1 MLLQLGV
8 HPIRREREGIVTD
21 ADTNLSII
29 RRHHDALNRG
39 DIAAAVTDYAE
50 DCTNHG
56 RPAGR
61 QRIEAILRDIHT
73 TFPDDKAE
81 ILDAIGVGDDVV
93 VRAIVSGT
101 HSGVSRLPVMGALLM
116 GVAPTGRSY
125 KVQHIHWYR
134 MKDGQIQDH
143 RANRDDLGMLQQ
155 LGILPGL
162 DARGGLNEEGI
173 RQPLAE

>member
-1 MLLQLGV
+1 M
-8 HPIRREREGIVTD
+8 TD
-21 ADTNLSII
+21 ADTNLAII
-29 RRHHDALNRG
+29 RRQNDALNRG
-39 DIAAAVTDYAE
+39 DVAAAVAMFAE

-61 QRIEAILRDIHT
+61 QRIEAVLRDIHT
-73 TFPDDKAE
+73 TFPDHKFE

-93 VRAIVSGT
+93 IRAIASGT
-101 HSGVSRLPVMGALLM
+101 HLGVSQLPIMGALLM

-125 KVQHIHWYR
+125 RVQNIHWYR

-143 RANRDDLGMLQQ
+143 RANRDDVGMLQQ

-162 DARGGLNEEGI
+162 DARRDMGEKDI
-173 RQPLAE
+173 RQPLTE

>member
-1 MLLQLGV
+1 
-8 HPIRREREGIVTD
+8 VTD
-21 ADTNLSII
+21 ADTNLAII
-29 RRHHDALNRG
+29 RRYHDALNRG
-39 DIAAAVTDYAE
+39 DIAAAVEILAE

-61 QRIEAILRDIHT
+61 QRVEAVLRDIYT
-73 TFPDDKAE
+73 TFPDHKFE

-93 VRAIVSGT
+93 IRTISSGT
-101 HSGVSRLPVMGALLM
+101 HSGVSRLPIMGALLM
-116 GVAPTGRSY
+116 GVAPTWRSY
-125 KVQHIHWYR
+125 RVQNIHWFR

-155 LGILPGL
+155 LGLLPGL
-162 DARGGLNEEGI
+162 DARNLNEKDI

>member
-1 MLLQLGV
+1 
-8 HPIRREREGIVTD
+8 VTD
-21 ADTNLSII
+21 ADTNLAII
-29 RRHHDALNRG
+29 RSQNDALNRG
-39 DIAAAVTDYAE
+39 DIAAAVAMFAE

-61 QRIEAILRDIHT
+61 QRVEDILGDIHT
-73 TFPDDKAE
+73 TFPDHQGE

-93 VRAIVSGT
+93 VRTISSGT
-101 HSGVSRLPVMGALLM
+101 HTGVSRLPVMGALLM

-125 KVQHIHWYR
+125 RVQNIHWYR

-162 DARGGLNEEGI
+162 DARRDLNDKDI
-173 RQPLAE
+173 RHPLAE

>member
-1 MLLQLGV
+1 
-8 HPIRREREGIVTD
+8 VTD
-21 ADTNLSII
+21 ADANVAII
-29 RRHHDALNRG
+29 RQHHDALNRG
-39 DIAAAVTDYAE
+39 DIAAGVANFAE

-56 RPAGR
+56 QPAGR
-61 QRIEAILRDIHT
+61 QRVEAILRDIRT
-73 TFPDDKAE
+73 TFPDEKGE

-93 VRAIVSGT
+93 IRTIVSGT

-125 KVQHIHWYR
+125 RVQHIHWYR

-162 DARGGLNEEGI
+162 DV
-173 RQPLAE
+173 

>member
-1 MLLQLGV
+1 M
-8 HPIRREREGIVTD
+8 TD
-21 ADTNLSII
+21 AQTNVSII
-29 RRHHDALNRG
+29 RRHYDDLNRG
-39 DIAAAVTDYAE
+39 DIAAGVAIVAE

-56 RPAGR
+56 HPAGR

-73 TFPDDKAE
+73 TFPDQDTE

-93 VRAIVSGT
+93 IRTIVSGT
-101 HSGVSRLPVMGALLM
+101 HAGVSRLPVMGALLM
-116 GVAPTGRSY
+116 GVAPTGRSFRI
-125 KVQHIHWYR
+125 QTIHWYR

-162 DARGGLNEEGI
+162 DARRDLNDKDI
-173 RQPLAE
+173 RQPLAK

>member
-1 MLLQLGV
+1 
-8 HPIRREREGIVTD
+8 VTD
-21 ADTNLSII
+21 AETNVAIV
-29 RRHHDALNRG
+29 RRHYDDLNRG
-39 DIAAAVTDYAE
+39 DIGASVAIFAE

-61 QRIEAILRDIHT
+61 HRIEAILRDIQA
-73 TFPDDKAE
+73 TFPDQETE

-93 VRAIVSGT
+93 VRTIVSGT
-101 HSGVSRLPVMGALLM
+101 HSGVSRLPVSGALLM
-116 GVAPTGRSY
+116 GVTPTGKSFRI
-125 KVQHIHWYR
+125 QTIHWYR
-134 MKDGQIQDH
+134 FKDGQIQDH

-162 DARGGLNEEGI
+162 GDRRDLNDEDI

>member
-1 MLLQLGV
+1 M
-8 HPIRREREGIVTD
+8 TD
-21 ADTNLSII
+21 ADTNLAII

-39 DIAAAVTDYAE
+39 DITAAVEISAE
-50 DCTNHG
+50 DCLNHG

-61 QRIEAILRDIHT
+61 QRVEAVLRDIYT
-73 TFPDDKAE
+73 TFPDQKFE

-93 VRAIVSGT
+93 VRVIASGT
-101 HSGVSRLPVMGALLM
+101 HSGVSRLPVNGALLM
-116 GVAPTGRSY
+116 GVEPTGRSY

-134 MKDGQIQDH
+134 MKDGQVQDH

-162 DARGGLNEEGI
+162 DARGGPNEKGI
-173 RQPLAE
+173 KQPLAE

>member
-1 MLLQLGV
+1 
-8 HPIRREREGIVTD
+8 VTD
-21 ADTNLSII
+21 ADTNLEII
-29 RRHHDALNRG
+29 RRYNDALNRG
-39 DIAAAVTDYAE
+39 DIGAAVEILAE

-61 QRIEAILRDIHT
+61 QRVEAVLRDIHT
-73 TFPDDKAE
+73 TFPDHKFE

-93 VRAIVSGT
+93 IRTISSGT
-101 HSGVSRLPVMGALLM
+101 HSGVSQLPIMGALLM

-125 KVQHIHWYR
+125 RGQNIHWFR
-134 MKDGQIQDH
+134 MKNGQIQDH

-162 DARGGLNEEGI
+162 DARRDLNDKDI